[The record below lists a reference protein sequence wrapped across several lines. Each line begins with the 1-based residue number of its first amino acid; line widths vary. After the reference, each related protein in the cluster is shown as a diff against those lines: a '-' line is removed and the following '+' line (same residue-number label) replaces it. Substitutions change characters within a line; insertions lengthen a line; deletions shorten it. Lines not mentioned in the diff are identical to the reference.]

1 MKINITPNFTTMVT
15 AHGNIKSYLHKYKI
29 SDSPMCPCKN
39 GEQTVDRILF
49 DCTLLEKER
58 DRSVAAVL
66 WAENWPVSKNEL
78 ITKYDKSFKK
88 FTNNI
93 AFDKL

>member
-1 MKINITPNFTTMVT
+1 
-15 AHGNIKSYLHKYKI
+15 
-29 SDSPMCPCKN
+29 MCPGKN
-39 GEQTVDRILF
+39 GQQTVDHILF
-49 DCTLLEKER
+49 DCKLPEKER
-58 DRSVAAVL
+58 DRLVAAVL
-66 WAENWPVSKNEL
+66 WAENWPVSKNEP